1 MGAADRS
8 SRPAAASTEILVIG
22 SVNLDLV
29 LTLDTLPLPGETLH
43 SRSSRRSP
51 GGKGANQ
58 ALAAARLG
66 GTVRLAARVGQDS
79 EADQAL
85 ALLREDGVDLSSVD
99 ALAEHATGLAIV
111 EVDARGE
118 NSIVLVP
125 GANLVWDDPGQAAAL
140 VAEAGVVVCQGEI
153 PAEVVDAVSAACTPA
168 QRLLL
173 NLAPVIPLRSETLRR
188 ADPLVVNEHEGRA
201 ALALLG
207 GDAVE
212 EDEVVRELLDAGIR
226 SVVMTLGPR
235 GALLG
240 DADGLRKIASPCVTA
255 VDTTGAGDAFVGG
268 LALRLAAGDDLD
280 QAAQFAA
287 RVGAAAVTREGAQPS
302 YPQSEDELPSLTE
315 SAG

>member
-1 MGAADRS
+1 MGAADRT
-8 SRPAAASTEILVIG
+8 SRQAESSTEILVVG

-29 LTLDTLPLPGETLH
+29 LTLDALPLPGETLY

-66 GTVRLAARVGQDS
+66 GRVRLAARVGQDS

-85 ALLREDGVDLSSVD
+85 ALLREDGVDLSAVE

-111 EVDARGE
+111 EVDAQGE

-125 GANLVWDDPGQAAAL
+125 GANLVWNDLGQTVAL
-140 VAEAGVVVCQGEI
+140 VADADIFVCQGEI
-153 PAEVVDAVSAACTPA
+153 PAEVVDAVSSACSPA

-173 NLAPVIPLRSETLRR
+173 NLAPVIPVRSETLRC

-201 ALALLG
+201 VLALLG

-212 EDEVVRELLDAGIR
+212 EADVMRDLLDAGVR

-240 DADGLRKIASPCVTA
+240 DADGLRQVPSPQVEA

-280 QAAQFAA
+280 QAARFAA
-287 RVGAAAVTREGAQPS
+287 RLGAAAVTRDGAQPS
-302 YPQSEDELPSLTE
+302 YPRTVDGLPSPTGI
-315 SAG
+315 AG